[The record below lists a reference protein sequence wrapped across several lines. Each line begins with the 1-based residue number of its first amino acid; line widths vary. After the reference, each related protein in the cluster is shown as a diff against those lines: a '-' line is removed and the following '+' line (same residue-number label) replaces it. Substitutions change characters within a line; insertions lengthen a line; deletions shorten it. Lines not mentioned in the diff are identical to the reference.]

1 MSENKKRSPFYIFV
15 LPLGHKAREQAH
27 QAYNRVGEVMEVV
40 GLRLEVV
47 VAMDLLEQPV
57 VFLDECA
64 ERRRTGAAPPKNEI
78 QTTRVFRLVELVR
91 NNDNSY
97 TEGLCI

>member
-27 QAYNRVGEVMEVV
+27 QAYDRVGEVMEVV
-40 GLRLEVV
+40 GLRLEAV

-64 ERRRTGAAPPKNEI
+64 ERRRTGAAPPKNET
-78 QTTRVFRLVELVR
+78 QTTRVFRLVKLVR